1 MAEDKKLKDNMMNEE
16 KKAKEEKKLADKAA
30 KEQAKA
36 LKAKEKEAKK
46 AAKEKE
52 KAEKKASEPKAKDK
66 PVKEKQPKEKQP
78 KGKQPKAPKDA
89 KAKKAPKEPK
99 VKEPKLGVALHKSIL
114 TKLVL
119 SFFLPVVCIIVLGVI
134 SYNKASD
141 AIVESYEENVDQTV
155 TMISEYM
162 ALVVDTVQANYKQ
175 YSADED
181 MAFYFNG
188 YHDTDLENANYH
200 KETTTTFQGKATTDP
215 LIADFY
221 FLNDTMESIVTNKIN
236 VEAPYTEYL
245 ATSEGAL
252 VAEDKITYFLF
263 GNISTLDEKLG
274 TSNNIYGLRF
284 ARKMTNVAAVM
295 LVDIKKSVLQE
306 ALATLDPGEGGYVA
320 MVTRDGVEFLSD
332 GSSSKTDTIFV
343 GSDFYTA
350 ALESEAATG
359 LQYVD
364 YNGEEYLFIYNKLS
378 GNRGA
383 MVCTLVSKD
392 TILGKTDDI
401 RTLTVVIV
409 ILASIAA
416 ILIGTVM
423 SRSMSSAIKAIIKKT
438 KKVAKGDMT
447 VDFKTK
453 RKDEFK
459 LLYEGLNDMV
469 INMKDLIQNVSDVSV
484 ELTEASAKVAET
496 SETFA
501 KSSQDIQTSIKDIDS
516 GVTRLDE
523 DSEDCLTQMDTLS
536 KKIEVVSSS
545 TIEINGLAS
554 STGESIAK
562 GMDSVQILH
571 ESAKT
576 TTKVTNEVITAIEAL
591 EVKSRSISEIV
602 DTINEIAEQTN
613 LLSLNASIEAARAG
627 EAGRG
632 FSVVAEEIRRLADQS
647 LNSANQIGK
656 IIAEIIGNT
665 ADVVKVA
672 RQAEEIVETQ
682 EKTVGYTTASFGEMK
697 ESVSSLME
705 SIESISQNVEN
716 MEAARVQT
724 LSAVESISAVS
735 AETSAASG
743 AVYETADKQY
753 SAVEDL
759 NNASDRLEEKAN
771 ALNELMKRFIL

>member
-1 MAEDKKLKDNMMNEE
+1 
-16 KKAKEEKKLADKAA
+16 
-30 KEQAKA
+30 
-36 LKAKEKEAKK
+36 
-46 AAKEKE
+46 
-52 KAEKKASEPKAKDK
+52 
-66 PVKEKQPKEKQP
+66 
-78 KGKQPKAPKDA
+78 
-89 KAKKAPKEPK
+89 
-99 VKEPKLGVALHKSIL
+99 
-114 TKLVL
+114 
-119 SFFLPVVCIIVLGVI
+119 
-134 SYNKASD
+134 
-141 AIVESYEENVDQTV
+141 
-155 TMISEYM
+155 
-162 ALVVDTVQANYKQ
+162 
-175 YSADED
+175 
-181 MAFYFNG
+181 
-188 YHDTDLENANYH
+188 
-200 KETTTTFQGKATTDP
+200 
-215 LIADFY
+215 
-221 FLNDTMESIVTNKIN
+221 
-236 VEAPYTEYL
+236 
-245 ATSEGAL
+245 
-252 VAEDKITYFLF
+252 
-263 GNISTLDEKLG
+263 
-274 TSNNIYGLRF
+274 
-284 ARKMTNVAAVM
+284 
-295 LVDIKKSVLQE
+295 
-306 ALATLDPGEGGYVA
+306 
-320 MVTRDGVEFLSD
+320 
-332 GSSSKTDTIFV
+332 
-343 GSDFYTA
+343 
-350 ALESEAATG
+350 
-359 LQYVD
+359 
-364 YNGEEYLFIYNKLS
+364 
-378 GNRGA
+378 
-383 MVCTLVSKD
+383 
-392 TILGKTDDI
+392 
-401 RTLTVVIV
+401 
-409 ILASIAA
+409 
-416 ILIGTVM
+416 
-423 SRSMSSAIKAIIKKT
+423 
-438 KKVAKGDMT
+438 MT

-501 KSSQDIQTSIKDIDS
+501 RSSQDIQTSIKDIDS

>member
-66 PVKEKQPKEKQP
+66 PVKEKQP

-162 ALVVDTVQANYKQ
+162 SLVVDTVQANYKQ
-175 YSADED
+175 YSAEENLV
-181 MAFYFNG
+181 FYFNG
-188 YHDTDLENANYH
+188 YLDTDLENANYH

-221 FLNDTMESIVTNKIN
+221 FLSDSMESIVTNKIDT
-236 VEAPYTEYL
+236 VTPYTDYIS
-245 ATSEGAL
+245 TPEGAL
-252 VAEDKITYFLF
+252 TSEDKITYFLF
-263 GNISTLDEKLG
+263 GNVSDVDAKLG
-274 TSNNIYGLRF
+274 TTSDIYGLRF
-284 ARKMTNVAAVM
+284 ARKMTGVAAVM

-359 LQYVD
+359 LQYVEYD
-364 YNGEEYLFIYNKLS
+364 GEEYLFIYNKLS

-501 KSSQDIQTSIKDIDS
+501 RSSQDIQTSIKDIDS

>member
-162 ALVVDTVQANYKQ
+162 SLVVDTVQANYKQ
-175 YSADED
+175 YSAEENLV
-181 MAFYFNG
+181 FYFNG
-188 YHDTDLENANYH
+188 YLDTDLENANYH

-221 FLNDTMESIVTNKIN
+221 FLSDSMESIVTNKIDT
-236 VEAPYTEYL
+236 VTPYTDYIS
-245 ATSEGAL
+245 TPEGAL
-252 VAEDKITYFLF
+252 TSEDKITYFLF
-263 GNISTLDEKLG
+263 GNVSDVDAKLG
-274 TSNNIYGLRF
+274 TTSDIYGLRF
-284 ARKMTNVAAVM
+284 ARKMTGVAAVM

-359 LQYVD
+359 LKYVEYD
-364 YNGEEYLFIYNKLS
+364 GEEYLFIYNKLS

-383 MVCTLVSKD
+383 MICTLVSKD

-501 KSSQDIQTSIKDIDS
+501 RSSQDIQTSIKDIDS

>member
-162 ALVVDTVQANYKQ
+162 SLVVDTVQANYKQ
-175 YSADED
+175 YSAEENLV
-181 MAFYFNG
+181 FYFNG
-188 YHDTDLENANYH
+188 YLDTDLENANYH

-221 FLNDTMESIVTNKIN
+221 FLSDSMESIVTNKIDT
-236 VEAPYTEYL
+236 VTPYTDYIS
-245 ATSEGAL
+245 TPEGAL
-252 VAEDKITYFLF
+252 TSEDKITYFLF
-263 GNISTLDEKLG
+263 GNVSDVDAKLG
-274 TSNNIYGLRF
+274 TTSDIYGLRF
-284 ARKMTNVAAVM
+284 ARKMTGVAAVM

-359 LQYVD
+359 LKYVEYD
-364 YNGEEYLFIYNKLS
+364 GEEYLFIYNKLS

-383 MVCTLVSKD
+383 MICTLVSKD

-409 ILASIAA
+409 ILASRQ
-416 ILIGTVM
+416 LL
-423 SRSMSSAIKAIIKKT
+423 
-438 KKVAKGDMT
+438 
-447 VDFKTK
+447 K
-453 RKDEFK
+453 RP
-459 LLYEGLNDMV
+459 
-469 INMKDLIQNVSDVSV
+469 
-484 ELTEASAKVAET
+484 
-496 SETFA
+496 
-501 KSSQDIQTSIKDIDS
+501 
-516 GVTRLDE
+516 
-523 DSEDCLTQMDTLS
+523 
-536 KKIEVVSSS
+536 
-545 TIEINGLAS
+545 
-554 STGESIAK
+554 
-562 GMDSVQILH
+562 
-571 ESAKT
+571 
-576 TTKVTNEVITAIEAL
+576 
-591 EVKSRSISEIV
+591 
-602 DTINEIAEQTN
+602 
-613 LLSLNASIEAARAG
+613 
-627 EAGRG
+627 
-632 FSVVAEEIRRLADQS
+632 RRL
-647 LNSANQIGK
+647 L
-656 IIAEIIGNT
+656 
-665 ADVVKVA
+665 KV
-672 RQAEEIVETQ
+672 I
-682 EKTVGYTTASFGEMK
+682 
-697 ESVSSLME
+697 
-705 SIESISQNVEN
+705 
-716 MEAARVQT
+716 
-724 LSAVESISAVS
+724 
-735 AETSAASG
+735 
-743 AVYETADKQY
+743 
-753 SAVEDL
+753 
-759 NNASDRLEEKAN
+759 
-771 ALNELMKRFIL
+771 

>member
-66 PVKEKQPKEKQP
+66 PVKEKQP

-753 SAVEDL
+753 AAVEDL